1 MIFPEKHIKN
11 SESLIGIGSIIIE
24 QIKKKP
30 KNIDELWVNIEKLK
44 GKKYSST
51 LSFDTFILSV
61 DFLFIINAIK
71 LNTKGEFE
79 IETN

>member
-24 QIKKKP
+24 RLKKKS
-30 KNIDELWVNIEKLK
+30 KNVDELWIDVEKMK

-51 LSFDTFILSV
+51 LSFDTFILSI
-61 DFLFIINAIK
+61 DFLYTINVLK
-71 LNTKGEFE
+71 LNKKGELEVE
-79 IETN
+79 IN